1 MKLIL
6 ALFFSLQI
14 ITNNAFVEDIARIPS
29 LIHHYE
35 HHQHEE
41 TPGITFLDFIAMH
54 YTTNAADDTDADH
67 HSLPLKHANDAG
79 HVHLIPAFTIPE
91 SQSGLSVVY
100 TEVEHFTYF
109 PEFIPNHNLDAI
121 FQPPKTSVLS

>member
-29 LIHHYE
+29 LVNHYQ
-35 HHQHEE
+35 HHQEEE
-41 TPGITFLDFIAMH
+41 TPGISFLDFIAIH
-54 YTTNAADDTDADH
+54 YTSDVSDTDIDH

-91 SQSGLSVVY
+91 SQSGLLIVP
-100 TEVEHFTYF
+100 TEVEHFTLHTQ
-109 PEFIPNHNLDAI
+109 FIPNHNLDAI
-121 FQPPKTSVLS
+121 FQPPKASLLS